1 MVTDIDIY
9 RSAKVLVDKHGDGA
23 SFKAML
29 RKQEFLDKDDQAG
42 ARVWQRIEHAAMWM
56 TSSTELI
63 GGLAANDC

>member
-9 RSAKVLVDKHGDGA
+9 RSAKILVDKHGDGA
-23 SFKAML
+23 GFEAML
-29 RKQEFLDKDDQAG
+29 RKQAFLDKNDQAA
-42 ARVWQRIEHAAMWM
+42 ARVWQRIEHTAMWM